1 MARNSCFIV
10 RVLCVPLT
18 WHFSPCDSWSQGC
31 WSCCQCLLQPR
42 QPPQCLHAHG
52 ESLLLCVCRG
62 AQVCVWQI
70 SQWHSKVRL
79 TWCWCLGFFGGFEFN
94 FLFLAMH
101 WCLFIIFIAGP
112 ATPSSIL
119 PTRGQEKP
127 ISWQRSS
134 PRLIAF
140 FFSILAEFWGTVHST
155 EE

>member
-79 TWCWCLGFFGGFEFN
+79 TWCWCLGFSGGFEFN
-94 FLFLAMH
+94 FFILSHALMSFYHLYCRTSHPLLHTSHQRTRKTNKLTEIFSTTHCFLFFHFGRILGH
-101 WCLFIIFIAGP
+101 GP
-112 ATPSSIL
+112 
-119 PTRGQEKP
+119 
-127 ISWQRSS
+127 
-134 PRLIAF
+134 
-140 FFSILAEFWGTVHST
+140 
-155 EE
+155 